1 MQKHSN
7 EQLIDVKAKQ
17 LDELQTKTAEVI
29 AEEIANQQATDE
41 NIDNLIR
48 EKTQQI
54 KQDIQIEGGHSNEV
68 INNLRNYLENDIPM
82 LYETLKQGIQE
93 RE

>member
-1 MQKHSN
+1 M
-7 EQLIDVKAKQ
+7 
-17 LDELQTKTAEVI
+17 
-29 AEEIANQQATDE
+29 
-41 NIDNLIR
+41 IR

-93 RE
+93 REQTEELISKQISEEFANV